1 MASHPEVCLPLL
13 SRAPEPLTR
22 TTLRD
27 LFEPV
32 YSVAG
37 SNNRAQEEETVYA
50 WEAFLQDIEDKEVPV
65 SFEDLLVFVTGAEK
79 IPPCGFATKL
89 YIEFYSNEVG

>member
-1 MASHPEVCLPLL
+1 MYMYRISAEVTQFKEGINQVFGLWDIMASHPEVCLPLL

-50 WEAFLQDIEDKEVPV
+50 WEAFLQDIEGVLCCP
-65 SFEDLLVFVTGAEK
+65 
-79 IPPCGFATKL
+79 
-89 YIEFYSNEVG
+89 